1 MLTFK
6 LFILKQIGDFG
17 LAITNHVHSRNVDS
31 SVQEKNNYQ
40 NYNKYNKYKDK
51 NQENTMTENYL
62 LTGNIGTTFYVS
74 PEVLKNKNTRY
85 SQVNTL

>member
-1 MLTFK
+1 
-6 LFILKQIGDFG
+6 
-17 LAITNHVHSRNVDS
+17 
-31 SVQEKNNYQ
+31 
-40 NYNKYNKYKDK
+40 
-51 NQENTMTENYL
+51 MTENYL